1 MRAEGGNMQ
10 IHTLTE
16 SYPQTRK
23 TRALIPLRGESW
35 DPRTIRA
42 KVVGA
47 KSPTHLALVTGYRI
61 GQRRECS
68 VRVEVVGARDQYDA
82 CELAEWAAGNDGL
95 FGRRGTIGWPV

>member
-1 MRAEGGNMQ
+1 MTT

-16 SYPQTRK
+16 SYPQPRK
-23 TRALIPLRGESW
+23 TRALIPLRAESW

-47 KSPTHLALVTGYRI
+47 KSPTHLVLVTGYRV
-61 GQRRECS
+61 GQRGQCS
-68 VRVEVVGARDQYDA
+68 VQVEVVGASDPQDA

-95 FGRRGTIGWPV
+95 FGRRGTIGWLV